1 MQITPRQQKHGSM
14 ILLSYGNQ
22 NRPELLTERCII
34 RWSRIEQETQNKLHR
49 SIFWHTSP
57 TGRENINIG
66 ENEASYVLGFKVQ
79 VDSTKKNKDG
89 CNQ

>member
-1 MQITPRQQKHGSM
+1 MEALSKSDNF
-14 ILLSYGNQ
+14 ILV
-22 NRPELLTERCII
+22 
-34 RWSRIEQETQNKLHR
+34 
-49 SIFWHTSP
+49 FA
-57 TGRENINIG
+57 NINIG